1 MITMA
6 SEKSIS
12 LVICTI
18 LILFI
23 LGYNNNMISSAAAIP
38 SNNSSKG
45 EDIFGINEIYP
56 TRPEGREWF
65 LNSEDPRSDGIFY
78 ITSDK
83 NITKQSNGS
92 WLINS
97 SEVRMNVDTPP
108 GLSEWKNVEITGYA
122 RILSVIDPSKENDLA
137 WFARSGIHSN
147 KSPCEGTGLIGGIHT
162 DGTVEWKKEILFREG
177 YTDGRAKSKVVV
189 DPIIG
194 RWIGWKV
201 VMYNINNNSAVKMES
216 YIDNKDTN
224 YWVQVTNLTDN
235 GGWSAKSSDEKFYS
249 TNCNKPKDYILTNG
263 GPIVT
268 FRSDNLVWEF
278 KDLSVREIQPLLS

>member
-1 MITMA
+1 MA
-6 SEKSIS
+6 SEKNIS

-45 EDIFGINEIYP
+45 EDIFGIKEIYP
-56 TRPEGREWF
+56 TRPDGREWF

-83 NITKQSNGS
+83 NITKQSDGS

-177 YTDGRAKSKVVV
+177 YTDGRDNAKVVV

-201 VMYNINNNSAVKMES
+201 VMYNTNNNSAVKMES

-268 FRSDNLVWEF
+268 FRSDNIIWDF
-278 KDLSVREIQPLLS
+278 RDLSVREIQPHTHTG

>member
-1 MITMA
+1 MA
-6 SEKSIS
+6 SERNIS

-45 EDIFGINEIYP
+45 EDIFGIKEIYP
-56 TRPEGREWF
+56 TRPDGREWF

-83 NITKQSNGS
+83 NITKQSDGS

-108 GLSEWKNVEITGYA
+108 GLSEWKNLEITGYA

-177 YTDGRAKSKVVV
+177 YTDGRARAKVVV

-216 YIDNKDTN
+216 YIDNKNTN

-249 TNCNKPKDYILTNG
+249 ANCDRPKDYIITNG
-263 GPIVT
+263 GPLIT
-268 FRSDNLVWEF
+268 FRSDNIVWDF
-278 KDLSVREIQPLLS
+278 RDLSVREIQPNMHTG

>member
-1 MITMA
+1 MA
-6 SEKSIS
+6 SEKNIS

-45 EDIFGINEIYP
+45 EDIFGIKEIYP
-56 TRPEGREWF
+56 TRPDGREWF

-83 NITKQSNGS
+83 NITKQSDGS

-177 YTDGRAKSKVVV
+177 YTDGRDKAKVVV

-201 VMYNINNNSAVKMES
+201 VMYNTNNNSAVKMES

-224 YWVQVTNLTDN
+224 YWVQVTNLTDK

-278 KDLSVREIQPLLS
+278 KDLSVREIQPFPHS

>member
-1 MITMA
+1 MA
-6 SEKSIS
+6 SEKNIS

-45 EDIFGINEIYP
+45 EDIFGIKEIYP
-56 TRPEGREWF
+56 TRPDGREWF

-83 NITKQSNGS
+83 NITKQSDGS

-108 GLSEWKNVEITGYA
+108 GLSGWKNVEITGYA

-177 YTDGRAKSKVVV
+177 YTDGRDKAKVVV

-201 VMYNINNNSAVKMES
+201 VMYNTNNNSAVKMES

-278 KDLSVREIQPLLS
+278 KDLSVREIQPFPHS

>member
-1 MITMA
+1 
-6 SEKSIS
+6 
-12 LVICTI
+12 
-18 LILFI
+18 
-23 LGYNNNMISSAAAIP
+23 MISSAAAIP

-45 EDIFGINEIYP
+45 EDIFGIKEIYP
-56 TRPEGREWF
+56 TRPDGREWF

-83 NITKQSNGS
+83 NITKQSDGS

-177 YTDGRAKSKVVV
+177 YTDGRDKAKVVV

-201 VMYNINNNSAVKMES
+201 VMYNTNNNSAVKMES

-278 KDLSVREIQPLLS
+278 KDLSVREIQPFPHS

>member
-1 MITMA
+1 MA
-6 SEKSIS
+6 SEKNIS

-45 EDIFGINEIYP
+45 EDIFGIKEIYP
-56 TRPEGREWF
+56 TRPDGREWF

-83 NITKQSNGS
+83 NITRQSDGS

-108 GLSEWKNVEITGYA
+108 GLSEWKNVEITGYT

-177 YTDGRAKSKVVV
+177 YTDGRDKAKVVV

-201 VMYNINNNSAVKMES
+201 VMYNTNNNSAVKMES

-278 KDLSVREIQPLLS
+278 KDLSVREIQPIPHS

>member
-1 MITMA
+1 MA
-6 SEKSIS
+6 SEKNIS

-45 EDIFGINEIYP
+45 EDIFGIKEIYP
-56 TRPEGREWF
+56 TRPDGREWF

-83 NITKQSNGS
+83 NITKESDGS

-177 YTDGRAKSKVVV
+177 YTDGRARAKVVV

-216 YIDNKDTN
+216 YIDNKNTN
-224 YWVQVTNLTDN
+224 YWVQVTN
-235 GGWSAKSSDEKFYS
+235 
-249 TNCNKPKDYILTNG
+249 
-263 GPIVT
+263 
-268 FRSDNLVWEF
+268 
-278 KDLSVREIQPLLS
+278 

>member
-1 MITMA
+1 MA
-6 SEKSIS
+6 SEKNIS

-23 LGYNNNMISSAAAIP
+23 LGYNSNMISSAAAIP

-45 EDIFGINEIYP
+45 EDKFGIKEIYP
-56 TRPEGREWF
+56 TRPDGREWF

-83 NITKQSNGS
+83 NITKQSDGS

-108 GLSEWKNVEITGYA
+108 GVSVWKNVEITGYA
-122 RILSVIDPSKENDLA
+122 RILSVIDSNKENDLA

-177 YTDGRAKSKVVV
+177 YTDGRARAKVVV

-216 YIDNKDTN
+216 YIDNKNTN

-249 TNCNKPKDYILTNG
+249 ANCDRPKDYIITNG
-263 GPIVT
+263 GPLIT
-268 FRSDNLVWEF
+268 FRSDNIVWDF
-278 KDLSVREIQPLLS
+278 RDLSVREIQPNMHTG